1 MKILALDSS
10 AITASVAVSEGDGII
25 KSEFIN
31 NGLTHSQ
38 TLLPMVKRV
47 LESANLSVN
56 DIDIFAV
63 TNGPGS
69 FTGVRI
75 GVCAVK
81 GLAFAENK
89 KCIGV
94 STLEAIAQN
103 LAEEECICVACMDAR
118 RSQIYTATFE
128 CGGGELKRLTDDE
141 AVSIESIAERI
152 NAYKKK
158 VYLAGDGAK
167 LAFGILK
174 DKCENIFLPSEDKIY
189 QNACS
194 VCLLA
199 NKNKDKAQ
207 PSDMLVPLYLRLS
220 QAQRELKKRTGEK
233 S

>member
-1 MKILALDSS
+1 MKVLAIDSS
-10 AITASVAVSEGDGII
+10 AVTASVAVSEDGRII
-25 KSEFIN
+25 KSEFVN

-47 LESANLSVN
+47 LESAGLSVS
-56 DIDIFAV
+56 DIDLFAV

-75 GVCAVK
+75 GVCAIK

-89 KCIGV
+89 KCLGV

-103 LAEEECICVACMDAR
+103 LADEECICVACMDAR

-128 CGGGELKRLTDDE
+128 CGSNSLKRLTADE
-141 AVSIESIAERI
+141 AVSIESIADRI
-152 NAYKKK
+152 NSYKNK

-167 LAFGILK
+167 LAYSILK
-174 DKCENIFLPSEDKIY
+174 DKCENVFLPSEEKIY

-199 NKNKDKAQ
+199 NKYKDTAQ
-207 PSDMLVPLYLRLS
+207 DSQKLVPLYLRLS
-220 QAQRELKKRTGEK
+220 QAERELKKRTGEQK
-233 S
+233 